1 MRIEKGTQKSF
12 NDTNRKAKILA
23 IMLSVLV
30 CEVII
35 MGALYYVDTDRKDAF
50 MMPCLQHQNVD
61 VCLDRWQVEKRKA
74 QK

>member
-1 MRIEKGTQKSF
+1 MRIEKGTQKPF